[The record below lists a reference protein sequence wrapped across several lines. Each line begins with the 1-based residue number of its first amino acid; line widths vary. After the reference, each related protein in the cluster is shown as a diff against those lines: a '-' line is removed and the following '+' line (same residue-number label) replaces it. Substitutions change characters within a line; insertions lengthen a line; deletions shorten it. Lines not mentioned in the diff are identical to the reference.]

1 MADPVWLRSEAPC
14 EVKALAQTLLKL
26 PRRSG
31 IDRSHLAVE
40 DLGKRLAGGHSET
53 QGTGQA

>member
-40 DLGKRLAGGHSET
+40 DL
-53 QGTGQA
+53 